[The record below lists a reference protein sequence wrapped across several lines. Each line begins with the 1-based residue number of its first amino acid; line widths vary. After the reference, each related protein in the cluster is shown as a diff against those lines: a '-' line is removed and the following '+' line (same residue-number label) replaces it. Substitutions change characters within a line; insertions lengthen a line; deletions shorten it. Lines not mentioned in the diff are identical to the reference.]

1 MGPNDYEDF
10 DEEVY
15 DEEPIEYLD
24 DEYTEPI
31 LNNGENQNNQK
42 NKNNQ
47 KTSKST
53 EAAKLAAETAATA
66 YGGKLGGT
74 AVKAFSKTN
83 LGQKTFNKVGN
94 AMDSVIKHPIGI
106 VNPAANLINENNFNE
121 EMPRESEL
129 NNNNG
134 LTSNNDLD
142 SKKDNNNLLD
152 NFKNKKN
159 DKDNVNP
166 LGSFELFKSKKL
178 RIYAIIGLSVLLVF
192 FVMFFAIIASKDHAM
207 LDLTGSI
214 YKPSSKG
221 NGGAGYSK
229 KNIEKALLYVG
240 DSRVLDM
247 QNHIESNTVKF
258 VGSENADYEWL
269 ANTGRSE
276 INSKLNDGGTPVK
289 FVVIGLGLYDL
300 DNADKYVN
308 IFNSL
313 SSNSDVNYIF
323 MSVTPVNEEKA
334 PSSMTNAKINSFNS
348 TISSKI
354 EKYVDTTSAVSNDF
368 KTSDG
373 IKYDTDTYR
382 AIHKLILDYIKAN
395 YSTGLLD
402 EYPDNTANTRPL
414 TIPIKTAIG
423 EDGYQ
428 ELNEKVKDS
437 VSSTGKC
444 TKEAV
449 AAAGV
454 TLVND
459 LYERGYYIQYYYG
472 GWHANAQFDP
482 NMPVTDAFGTTI
494 GADHNGRTIYGFDC
508 SGFVSWAVS
517 AATGNMLN
525 YTTQPFYGTG
535 NDITFDDIEPGD
547 IITDY
552 ARHMMLIIGK
562 KDDYVQV
569 IEAVGDDGGD
579 ALKFNSYTD
588 ERIRTMIQSDPLVYR
603 DISGFID
610 SRCSL

>member
-354 EKYVDTTSAVSNDF
+354 EKYVDTTSAVSSDF
-368 KTSDG
+368 KTTDG

-382 AIHKLILDYIKAN
+382 AIHELVLDYIKAN
-395 YSTGLLD
+395 FSGGFLD
-402 EYPDNTANTRPL
+402 EYPHGTEGTELLYDNIIKVIGQSEYDNLNNSVKSGVQNSGICSKESAAIAGVNLAYGLYQLGYRVPYYWDGGHRPI
-414 TIPIKTAIG
+414 TVNG
-423 EDGYQ
+423 EQAYVDYTG
-428 ELNEKVKDS
+428 VDS
-437 VSSTGKC
+437 KLG
-444 TKEAV
+444 EV
-449 AAAGV
+449 AAPSCSSD
-454 TLVND
+454 TCYNH
-459 LYERGYYIQYYYG
+459 YGY
-472 GWHANAQFDP
+472 
-482 NMPVTDAFGTTI
+482 
-494 GADHNGRTIYGFDC
+494 DC
-508 SGFVSWAVS
+508 SGFVNWAVS
-517 AATGNMLN
+517 TSMARDVSVSLDGWVNRSTGISM
-525 YTTQPFYGTG
+525 
-535 NDITFDDIEPGD
+535 DEAEPGD
-547 IITDY
+547 IITMSG
-552 ARHMMLIIGK
+552 HIIL
-562 KDDYVQV
+562 V
-569 IEAVGDDGGD
+569 IENKGDYLQTLESTGGNNG
-579 ALKFNSYTD
+579 LIF
-588 ERIRTMIQSDPLVYR
+588 RTYNNEE
-603 DISGFID
+603 IS
-610 SRCSL
+610 SLGANVRSLSPFYEQEC